1 MMRKQVGVVLICAAL
16 ATSAC
21 GAGGS
26 GEAGGTSNKEKP
38 KSKEGKTVVTL
49 SLRNPD
55 PFFQVIEKKF
65 EEKYPDID
73 LQIQSLK
80 QAGEK
85 WEPGDFEKY
94 VKTTNTALLSG
105 KGPDIVELSDLPVDK
120 YVKGKLLANLNDM
133 FEQDKTLKKDDIHL
147 NILNGLKK
155 KDGGLYT
162 LPSSFYLRT
171 YIGDGD
177 SIKKA
182 NVQIDDAKW
191 TWNQFEAAA
200 KKIREKEG
208 EGGKAKRPVFADD
221 PGVILQEII
230 MDRYGEL
237 VDPATMKAKFDST
250 SFTDLLKSIKKT
262 FDEKIMTSEIG
273 EGETALFYS
282 EAFLKPRELIEKPYE
297 YFSNPKLLQKPHEE
311 GSKGGIRI
319 IPTDEFGVT
328 ANSPVKAEAWT
339 FLAFLYSKDVQS
351 LQDLKGFSLLK
362 EVNDKKL
369 DEIQKQV
376 KAGTF
381 KLPTGKPVKS
391 IPDEQFNRYKEFI
404 QKAGSYSAYDMKVLS
419 IIGEEA
425 GAYFSGQKPAEEVA
439 KLIQN
444 KATTYL
450 NE

>member
-1 MMRKQVGVVLICAAL
+1 MRKQVWVVLTCAAL

-38 KSKEGKTVVTL
+38 KNKDGKTVVTL
-49 SLRNPD
+49 SLKQPD
-55 PFFQVIEKKF
+55 PFFQTVEKKF

-73 LQIQSLK
+73 LQIQSYK
-80 QAGEK
+80 QPGEK
-85 WEPGDFEKY
+85 WEGGDFEKY

-120 YVKGKLLANLNDM
+120 YVHGKLLVNLNEVFD
-133 FEQDKTLKKDDIHL
+133 QDKSLKKEEMNL
-147 NILNGLKK
+147 NILDGLKN

-162 LPSSFYLRT
+162 IPTSFYLRT

-182 NVQIDDAKW
+182 NVKIDDANW
-191 TWNQFEAAA
+191 TWDRFEETAR
-200 KKIREKEG
+200 KVREKEG
-208 EGGKAKRPVFADD
+208 GGKAKRPVFADD

-237 VDPATMKAKFDST
+237 VDPATMKAKFDSN
-250 SFTDLLKSIKKT
+250 SFTDLLKSIKKMY
-262 FDEKIMTSEIG
+262 DEKVMKSEIA

-282 EAFLKPRELIEKPYE
+282 SAFLTLQDLVAVPYM
-297 YFSNPKLLQKPHEE
+297 YFSNPKLLQKPHAE
-311 GSKGGIRI
+311 GKKGGIRI
-319 IPTDEFGVT
+319 IPADEFGVQ
-328 ANSPVKAEAWT
+328 AKSPVKAEAWT
-339 FLAFLYSKDVQS
+339 FLSFLYSKDVQS

-369 DEIQKQV
+369 DEIQKQA

-381 KLPTGKPVKS
+381 ELPAGKTANVS
-391 IPDEQFNRYKEFI
+391 DEQFNLYKELI
-404 QKAGSYSAYDMKVLS
+404 QKADSYSAFDIKVLS
-419 IIGEEA
+419 IINDESR
-425 GAYFSGQKPAEEVA
+425 AYFSGQKPAEEVA

-444 KATTYL
+444 RVTTYL

>member
-1 MMRKQVGVVLICAAL
+1 MKKPMWIVLICAAL

-26 GEAGGTSNKEKP
+26 GEAGGTTNKEKP

-49 SLRNPD
+49 SLKQAN
-55 PFFQVIEKKF
+55 PFFQAVEKKF

-73 LQIQSLK
+73 LQIQSPK
-80 QAGEK
+80 QVGEK

-94 VKTTNTALLSG
+94 VKTTNTSLLSG

-120 YVKGKLLANLNDM
+120 YVKGKLLANLNDR

-147 NILNGLKK
+147 NILDGLKK

-162 LPSSFYLRT
+162 IPSSFYLRT
-171 YIGDGD
+171 YVGDGD

-182 NVQIDDAKW
+182 NVTIDDAGW
-191 TWNQFEAAA
+191 TWDQFEAAA
-200 KKIREKEG
+200 KKISEKEG
-208 EGGKAKRPVFADD
+208 EGGKAKRPAFVND
-221 PGVILQEII
+221 PSVILQELV
-230 MDRYGEL
+230 MDRYGEF
-237 VDPATMKAKFDST
+237 VDPAAMTAKFDSA

-282 EAFLKPRELIEKPYE
+282 EAFLKPQELIEKPYG
-297 YFSNPKLLQKPHEE
+297 YFSNPNLLQKPHAQDA
-311 GSKGGIRI
+311 KGGIRI
-319 IPTDEFGVT
+319 IPADEFGVT

-351 LQDLKGFSLLK
+351 MQDLKGFSLLK
-362 EVNDKKL
+362 EVNDGKL
-369 DEIQKQV
+369 DEIRKQV

-381 KLPTGKPVKS
+381 KLPTGKSVKS
-391 IPDEQFNRYKEFI
+391 IPDEQFNRYKELI

>member
-1 MMRKQVGVVLICAAL
+1 MMKKPVWVVFICAAL

-26 GEAGGTSNKEKP
+26 GEAGGTSAKEKP
-38 KSKEGKTVVTL
+38 KSKDGKTIVTL
-49 SLRNPD
+49 SLKSSD
-55 PFFQVIEKKF
+55 PFFQTVEKKF

-73 LQIQSLK
+73 LQIQSYK
-80 QAGEK
+80 QASEK
-85 WEPGDFEKY
+85 WGAGDFEKY

-105 KGPDIVELSDLPVDK
+105 KGADIIELSDLPVDK
-120 YVKGKLLANLNDM
+120 YVHGKLVANLNEM
-133 FEQDKTLKKDDIHL
+133 FDQDKTLKKEELNL
-147 NILNGLKK
+147 NILSGMKK

-162 LPSSFYLRT
+162 LPASFYLRT

-191 TWNQFEAAA
+191 TWNQFEETA
-200 KKIREKEG
+200 KKVREKDG
-208 EGGKAKRPVFADD
+208 GGGKAKRPVFTED

-237 VDPATMKAKFDST
+237 VDPATMKAKFDSPA
-250 SFTDLLKSIKKT
+250 FTDLLKSIKNMY
-262 FDEKIMTSEIG
+262 DEKIMKSETA

-282 EAFLKPRELIEKPYE
+282 AAFLTPQDMVVNPHESY
-297 YFSNPKLLQKPHEE
+297 SNPKLLQKPHAE
-311 GSKGGIRI
+311 GTKGGIRI
-319 IPTDEFGVT
+319 IPVHEFAVQ
-328 ANSPVKAEAWT
+328 AKSSVKAEAWT
-339 FLAFLYSKDVQS
+339 FLSFLYSKDVQS

-376 KAGTF
+376 RAGTF
-381 KLPTGKPVKS
+381 KLPTGKTAKIS
-391 IPDEQFNRYKEFI
+391 DDQFNHYKQLI
-404 QKAGSYSAYDMKVLS
+404 RKAESFSAFDMKVLS
-419 IIGEEA
+419 IINEETP
-425 GAYFSGQKPAEEVA
+425 AYFSGQKPAEEVA

-444 KATTYL
+444 RATTYL

>member
-1 MMRKQVGVVLICAAL
+1 MIRKQVGVVLICAAL

-26 GEAGGTSNKEKP
+26 GKAGGTSNKEKP

-49 SLRNPD
+49 SLRNSD

-73 LQIQSLK
+73 LQIQSYK
-80 QAGEK
+80 QPGEQ
-85 WEPGDFEKY
+85 WGGGDYEKY

-120 YVKGKLLANLNDM
+120 YVHSKLLVNLNEM
-133 FEQDKTLKKDDIHL
+133 FDQDKSLKKDEMNL

-162 LPSSFYLRT
+162 IPTSFYLRT

-182 NVQIDDAKW
+182 NVTIDDANW
-191 TWNQFEAAA
+191 TWDQFGVAAR
-200 KKIREKEG
+200 KVREKDG
-208 EGGKAKRPVFADD
+208 GGGKAKRPVFADD

-237 VDPATMKAKFDST
+237 VDPATMKAKFDSN
-250 SFTDLLKSIKKT
+250 SFTDLLKSVKKMY
-262 FDEKIMTSEIG
+262 DDKVMTSEIA

-282 EAFLKPRELIEKPYE
+282 AAFLTLQDLVAQPYVL
-297 YFSNPKLLQKPHEE
+297 FSNPKLLQKPHAE
-311 GSKGGIRI
+311 GKGGIRI
-319 IPTDEFGVT
+319 IPTDEFGVQ

-339 FLAFLYSKDVQS
+339 FLSFLYSKDVQS

-381 KLPTGKPVKS
+381 KLPTGKAANVS
-391 IPDEQFNRYKEFI
+391 DEQFNLYKKLI
-404 QKAGSYSAYDMKVLS
+404 QKADSYSAFDMKVLS
-419 IIGEEA
+419 VINEESP
-425 GAYFSGQKPAEEVA
+425 AYFSGQKRAEEVA

-444 KATTYL
+444 RVTTYL